1 MLRERTYK
9 TDLYT
14 LDQFTKKYKREI
26 LGYQKIPPSEE
37 SSWPTLTVVHNLSN

>member
-9 TDLYT
+9 TDLYIHT
-14 LDQFTKKYKREI
+14 QFTKKYKREI

-37 SSWPTLTVVHNLSN
+37 SSWQTLTVVHNLSN

>member
-1 MLRERTYK
+1 MYK

-14 LDQFTKKYKREI
+14 LNLPKKYKREI

-37 SSWPTLTVVHNLSN
+37 SSWPTLTAVHNLSN